1 MNKLYYIYDEVPSS
15 ALYYISG
22 FLIIGVLCYLILSKA
37 IIPMFRERKDYT
49 MLDKI
54 KCLVI
59 CLMLVLIVLYLS
71 YCLCSDLILKY
82 RFENGKYDTVVGEI
96 VVNSIEEKNYRY
108 KSGKWY
114 SCSFTVDGVEFPEI
128 LTTLSNNAICLQ
140 VLKERLFHIPFCME
154 ICSYIESMFYQ
165 ISAMRADIHMTRA
178 ETS

>member
-108 KSGKWY
+108 KSGKVAVLRWMELN
-114 SCSFTVDGVEFPEI
+114 FREI

>member
-96 VVNSIEEKNYRY
+96 VVNAILFSITQGYMNT
-108 KSGKWY
+108 G
-114 SCSFTVDGVEFPEI
+114 TVK
-128 LTTLSNNAICLQ
+128 C
-140 VLKERLFHIPFCME
+140 
-154 ICSYIESMFYQ
+154 
-165 ISAMRADIHMTRA
+165 
-178 ETS
+178 

>member
-108 KSGKWY
+108 KSGEWY
-114 SCSFTVDGVEFPEI
+114 SCSFTVDGVEFPGDIDYTQQQCDMFTSAERAI
-128 LTTLSNNAICLQ
+128 VSYTVLHGDLFVYRIYVLSDICH
-140 VLKERLFHIPFCME
+140 EG
-154 ICSYIESMFYQ
+154 
-165 ISAMRADIHMTRA
+165 
-178 ETS
+178 